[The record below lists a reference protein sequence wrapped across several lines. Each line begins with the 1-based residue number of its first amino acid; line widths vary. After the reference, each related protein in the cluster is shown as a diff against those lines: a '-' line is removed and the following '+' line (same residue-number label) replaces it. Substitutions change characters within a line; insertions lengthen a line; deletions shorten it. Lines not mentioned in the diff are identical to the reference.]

1 MHQKLHVLGCSTTHC
16 VPKRTWAAESQRA
29 VWTSTNAWRSH
40 TMTYFVSQ
48 LFSCTSHSV
57 KPLHAGPGL
66 CGEGHQACN
75 QEGGEGGSTAGF
87 DS

>member
-1 MHQKLHVLGCSTTHC
+1 
-16 VPKRTWAAESQRA
+16 
-29 VWTSTNAWRSH
+29 
-40 TMTYFVSQ
+40 MTYYVSQ
-48 LFSCTSHSV
+48 LFSCTSHST